1 MKNKAYNKLKQRLK
15 KYLAENGDGEMLYLT
30 QLEKYK
36 KDPQD
41 SEEEEED
48 SEEEEKKAE
57 EESSEEESE
66 EEVKEKP
73 KEPKKEQ
80 NEEDEEYDD
89 EYYDEEDDAE
99 GDKES
104 DVEEVKIEADN
115 DPKLRA
121 KYPFLWKP
129 LEEWKPSERR
139 WKWVKKECL
148 PLDLK
153 DLLYP
158 TDKPKN
164 PEEPEISNIPHAP
177 SV

>member
-41 SEEEEED
+41 SVDEEEED
-48 SEEEEKKAE
+48 ESEEEEKKAE

-66 EEVKEKP
+66 EEGEEKP

-80 NEEDEEYDD
+80 KEEDDEYDD

-104 DVEEVKIEADN
+104 DVSDVKIDPDN
-115 DPKLRA
+115 DPKLKA

-129 LEEWKPSERR
+129 PEEWLPSERR

-153 DLLYP
+153 NLLYP
-158 TDKPKN
+158 PDKK
-164 PEEPEISNIPHAP
+164 
-177 SV
+177 